1 MKRVSYLMLN
11 QAKMHL
17 VAGVSVDLQKIKDVA
32 TRIINHQIL
41 NDEFGRLH
49 SVTPRPPEISS
60 GRAP

>member
-1 MKRVSYLMLN
+1 MLN

-17 VAGVSVDLQKIKDVA
+17 VAGVSVDLQKIRDVA